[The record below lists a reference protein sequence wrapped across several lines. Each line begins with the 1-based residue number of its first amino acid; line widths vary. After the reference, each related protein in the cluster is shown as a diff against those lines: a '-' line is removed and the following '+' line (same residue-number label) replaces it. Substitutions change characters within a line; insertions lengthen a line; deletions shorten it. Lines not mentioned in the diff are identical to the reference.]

1 MIDNMVCY
9 SLFANSYYSF
19 EYGVTILQDVRT
31 RKSRYRP
38 AFSIHKIVADLI
50 LRIIDM
56 LAAIK
61 LNHQL

>member
-38 AFSIHKIVADLI
+38 AFSIHKIVADFVLWI
-50 LRIIDM
+50 VNM
-56 LAAIK
+56 LTSI
-61 LNHQL
+61 